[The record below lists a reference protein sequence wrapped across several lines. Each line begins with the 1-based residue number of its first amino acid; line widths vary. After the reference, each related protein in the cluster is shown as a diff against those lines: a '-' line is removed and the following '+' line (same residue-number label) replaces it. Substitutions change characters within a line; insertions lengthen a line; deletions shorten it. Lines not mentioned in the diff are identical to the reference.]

1 MLVTVYRLLSL
12 LYEYEVHLAP
22 RGIARDDK
30 FHSFAQ
36 STLSKMS
43 GVEITGERT
52 KQERDDEKRDARV
65 CGSALRI

>member
-1 MLVTVYRLLSL
+1 MLSSTLGCVAL

-65 CGSALRI
+65 RGSALRI